1 MKLHTSLLDALDS
14 KTKVKIIK
22 FLLTHQASMSEREI
36 ASILKVSH
44 MSINRAMRGLFEVNF
59 VDYSRVGKA
68 HLWRV
73 NHKSYAFK
81 VFSSLLSGGSKD
93 NDPFEDLK
101 RDIVR
106 NLPKTLVKQV
116 ILFGSVAEGS
126 EKTDS
131 DIDLFILVK
140 DQFSKGK
147 LEKSIEKL
155 SKLCL
160 EIYGNRLAP
169 YVLTKVEL
177 EHKKNLSVISEIKRG
192 IVLFPKR
199 TN

>member
-1 MKLHTSLLDALDS
+1 MKLHTSLLDVLDS
-14 KTKVKIIK
+14 KTKLKIIK

-44 MSINRAMRGLFEVNF
+44 MSINRVMRELSEVNF
-59 VDYSRVGKA
+59 VDFSRVGKA

-73 NHKSYAFK
+73 HRKSYAFK
-81 VFSSLLSGGSKD
+81 VFSSLLSGNPEG
-93 NDPFEDLK
+93 NDPFADLK
-101 RDIVR
+101 REIVR
-106 NLPKTLVKQV
+106 NLPKTLLIRIV
-116 ILFGSVAEGS
+116 LFGSVAEGS

-140 DQFSKGK
+140 DQHSKNK
-147 LEKSIEKL
+147 LERAIEKL
-155 SKLCL
+155 SKKCL

-169 YVLTKVEL
+169 YILTTQEL
-177 EHKKNLSVISEIKRG
+177 EQKKNLPVISEIKRG

-199 TN
+199 ND